1 MSTRMNLYAS
11 LAVPFITLLS
21 IGISYTNKVEGI
33 TKAIVGAVVFFSIFF
48 GSLQWCVRRSGTGP
62 AAGAACGF
70 LPLAYAPFYIAAYVL
85 IVIAMVVFRK

>member
-11 LAVPFITLLS
+11 LAVPFITLVS

-48 GSLQWCVRRSGTGP
+48 GSLQWCWRPVV
-62 AAGAACGF
+62 
-70 LPLAYAPFYIAAYVL
+70 YICTLLYSCIRTYSYSDVC
-85 IVIAMVVFRK
+85 I